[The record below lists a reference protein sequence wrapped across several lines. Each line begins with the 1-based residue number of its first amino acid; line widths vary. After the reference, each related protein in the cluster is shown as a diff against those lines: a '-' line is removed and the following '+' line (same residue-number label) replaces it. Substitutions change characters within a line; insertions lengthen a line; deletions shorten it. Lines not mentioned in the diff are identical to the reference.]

1 MPVAPIRILAIDDD
15 PDILM
20 VLKANLELYEFSLE
34 TAETLTEARR
44 WMAQSPPELVLLDL
58 TLPDGDGMDF
68 CCYIKTLYPRI
79 PVIMLTARDALQD
92 KVEGLR
98 LGADDY
104 VAKPFETLE
113 LLARIRA
120 RIRTSALA
128 ETAPLAPDA
137 PWGSSAM
144 EQVGEVRLD
153 LLNQTAMV
161 RGREIDLTPRQ
172 FAILALLV
180 RNSPNLVTRK
190 QIQQQVWGDV
200 TLYSW
205 SRAID
210 VHITHL
216 RRKIE
221 IDPSS
226 PRLIITIPRKGYR
239 FAG

>member
-1 MPVAPIRILAIDDD
+1 MPASPIRILAIDDD

-20 VLKANLELYEFSLE
+20 VLKANLELYEFALE
-34 TAETLTEARR
+34 TADSLAQARR
-44 WMAQSPPELVLLDL
+44 LMTQSPPDLVLLDL
-58 TLPDGDGMDF
+58 ILPDGDGMDF
-68 CCYIKTLYPRI
+68 CCYIKTLHPRL

-104 VAKPFETLE
+104 VVKPFETLE

-120 RIRTSALA
+120 RIRTSTLTKT
-128 ETAPLAPDA
+128 EPRAPDA
-137 PWGSSAM
+137 ARSASSL
-144 EQVGEVRLD
+144 EQAGEVRLD
-153 LLNQTAMV
+153 LLNLTATV

-172 FAILALLV
+172 FAILSLLV
-180 RNSPNLVTRK
+180 RNRPNLVTRK
-190 QIQQQVWGDV
+190 QIQQQVWGDAA
-200 TLYSW
+200 LYSW

-216 RRKIE
+216 RQKIE
-221 IDPSS
+221 TNPAS